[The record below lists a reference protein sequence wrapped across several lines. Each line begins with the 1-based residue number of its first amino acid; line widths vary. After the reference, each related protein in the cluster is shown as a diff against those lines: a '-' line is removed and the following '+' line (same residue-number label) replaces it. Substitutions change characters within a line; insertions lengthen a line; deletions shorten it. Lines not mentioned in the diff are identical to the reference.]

1 MPTIYAAMRDRLLVV
16 TGDAGSWRTRTRLRD
31 CDLECVAASPDRPDR
46 VLVGT
51 FDAGLQ
57 RSTDGGESFGRVG
70 DWMDDAIT
78 ALAASPHDPDVWWA
92 GTEPSRVY
100 RSADGG
106 RSWTDRSGLA
116 ALDSADEWSF
126 PPRPHTHHVR
136 WLEPDPNDPDRL
148 YVGIEAGALVRTGDG
163 GETWQD
169 RPETAPGDPH
179 TMATHPGDPDAV
191 WMAAGE
197 GCARS
202 EDGGETWV
210 GHSDGLD
217 HRYCWSV
224 AIDPGDPETVL
235 TSAAHGPRT
244 AHRPPGESYVY
255 RRVGDEPWERIE
267 DDALPTG
274 EGVLRSVF
282 ATDGP
287 GEYYALNNRGLFR
300 STDAGESW
308 VPLDVE
314 WPGGLTDRTSRGLAI
329 V

>member
-1 MPTIYAAMRDRLLVV
+1 MPTIYAGMRDRLLVV
-16 TGDAGSWRTRTRLRD
+16 TGDAGNWRTRTRLRD
-31 CDLECVAASPDRPDR
+31 YDLECVAASPDQPDR
-46 VLVGT
+46 VHVGT

-70 DWMDDAIT
+70 DRMEDAIT
-78 ALAASPHDPDVWWA
+78 AVAVSPHDPDVWWA

-106 RSWTDRSGLA
+106 RSWTERPGLT

-136 WLEPDPNDPDRL
+136 CLEPDPNDPDRL
-148 YVGIEAGALVRTGDG
+148 YVGIEAGALVRTEDG
-163 GETWQD
+163 GETWRD
-169 RPETAPGDPH
+169 RPETAPNDPH
-179 TMATHPGDPDAV
+179 TMATHPDDPDAV

-202 EDGGETWV
+202 EDGGDTWTR
-210 GHSDGLD
+210 HPDGLD

-224 AIDPGDPETVL
+224 AVDPVDPETVL
-235 TSAAHGPRT
+235 TSAASGPRT
-244 AHRPPGESYVY
+244 AHRPQGESYVY
-255 RRVGDEPWERIE
+255 RRVGDEPWQRIE
-267 DDALPTG
+267 NDALPTG
-274 EGVLRSVF
+274 EGVLRSVL

-287 GEYYALNNRGLFR
+287 GECYALNNRGLFR

-308 VPLDVE
+308 ATLDVE
-314 WPGGLTDRTSRGLAI
+314 WPAGLTDQTPRGLAI